1 MAACYIK
8 SVKRKLVIIKGFIMA
23 IINIVRKNWMYPW
36 WCVCALYVE
45 QSVTLARLRCN
56 HPDDGRR
63 PKHVGAVLI

>member
-1 MAACYIK
+1 MSLAKVTFIK
-8 SVKRKLVIIKGFIMA
+8 TVGKEHVVMDYGVAWHHVMSS
-23 IINIVRKNWMYPW
+23 PW
-36 WCVCALYVE
+36 WCVCALYFE